1 MTTRPASPTG
11 SDAPAS
17 AGPTDDEYRLAFIR
31 PARAPSDNTGTDW
44 LMYSI
49 TRGSDAITG
58 YRRGDIKSATAE
70 VEKIVALLNERRL
83 TKRR

>member
-1 MTTRPASPTG
+1 MSTRPASPANV
-11 SDAPAS
+11 DAAAS
-17 AGPTDDEYRLAFIR
+17 AGSTDDDYRLAFIR
-31 PARAPSDNTGTDW
+31 PVRAPSDNTGNDW

-49 TRGSDAITG
+49 TRGSNAITG
-58 YRRGDIKSATAE
+58 YRRGDIESGTAE